1 MRIPSCFLA
10 VTLLVPAFGFAP
22 LPGRRHT
29 SPGHRSVVRAL
40 KSDRDLKVERIIESD
55 TNRALK
61 SNNALK
67 SINAVKSDT
76 VLKSDGILQSDFILE
91 SDEALGSDGTNLSVG
106 GSIPTSDS
114 SPVIADDQHA
124 ATSDTLAA
132 SEKTGISP
140 LLGVVLGCTL
150 TFSFLLFNILQS
162 DCIVDNFQS
171 MELGEK
177 LVALSHISWFPKV
190 FTEAEIVVSLV
201 LGFAAFAQALTGFGF
216 AIVAVGALSSMP
228 WLLHSE
234 LYEVI
239 TPVAATLGALVG
251 SILLLPVAQDLEW
264 DEILPLCIPCA
275 VFTPVGIYLSSL
287 VDPVVA
293 TKGLAVLVLA
303 FVAYQLFN
311 GDNKPPKFLS
321 STPAAYL
328 LGAAA
333 GISGGA
339 FDVQGP
345 PLVVYGNAKEWEPRR
360 FRDTILAVVALNSA
374 LVVVIDYFNGSLSS
388 FYYSYFCIT
397 SIPMV
402 LLGIVAGQEVSKII
416 DPALFKKVVL
426 GMCVFLGFQLL
437 TLK

>member
-1 MRIPSCFLA
+1 MHMPSCLLA
-10 VTLLVPAFGFAP
+10 VALLVPAFGFAP

-29 SPGHRSVVRAL
+29 STGHRSVVRAL
-40 KSDRDLKVERIIESD
+40 KSDRDLKIERIIESD
-55 TNRALK
+55 ANRVLQTD
-61 SNNALK
+61 NALK
-67 SINAVKSDT
+67 SDIAVKSET
-76 VLKSDGILQSDFILE
+76 VLKSDGVLQSDLGLVSDKALE
-91 SDEALGSDGTNLSVG
+91 SDGTNLSLG
-106 GSIPTSDS
+106 GSIPTGDS
-114 SPVIADDQHA
+114 SPAVADDQHA
-124 ATSDTLAA
+124 ATSVAPA
-132 SEKTGISP
+132 VSEQTGISP

-150 TFSFLLFNILQS
+150 AFSFLLFNILQS
-162 DCIVDNFQS
+162 DCIVDDFQT
-171 MELGEK
+171 MGLGEK
-177 LVALSHISWFPKV
+177 LSALSRISWFPKV
-190 FTEAEIVVSLV
+190 FTEVEIVVSLV

-228 WLLHSE
+228 WMLHSE

-251 SILLLPVAQDLEW
+251 SILLLPVAKDLEW

-287 VDPVVA
+287 VDPMLA

-303 FVAYQLFN
+303 FVAYQLFG
-311 GDNKPPKFLS
+311 GDNKPPKILS
-321 STPAAYL
+321 SPAAAYVF
-328 LGAAA
+328 GAAA

-360 FRDTILAVVALNSA
+360 FRDTILAVVALNSG
-374 LVVVIDYFNGSLSS
+374 LVVVIDYFNGSLNS

-402 LLGIVAGQEVSKII
+402 LLGVVAGQEVSKII
-416 DPALFKKVVL
+416 DPAVFKKIVL
-426 GMCVFLGFQLL
+426 AMCVFLGARLL
-437 TLK
+437 TLS

>member
-1 MRIPSCFLA
+1 MHVMSRFLA
-10 VTLLVPAFGFAP
+10 VALLVPAFGFAP
-22 LPGRRHT
+22 LPGLRHD
-29 SPGHRSVVRAL
+29 PIRQRSVVRAL
-40 KSDRDLKVERIIESD
+40 KSDRALKTDRSLKKDRTLKSDRVLKSERVLKLDKIMKLDRAPRSD
-55 TNRALK
+55 RAQK
-61 SNNALK
+61 SNNALRSVGNNLPSPPVVADTTEDEPAGLSPVLGALLSCTATFAFLTLVMLQSN
-67 SINAVKSDT
+67 SISDT
-76 VLKSDGILQSDFILE
+76 FLTMG
-91 SDEALGSDGTNLSVG
+91 
-106 GSIPTSDS
+106 
-114 SPVIADDQHA
+114 
-124 ATSDTLAA
+124 LA
-132 SEKTGISP
+132 
-140 LLGVVLGCTL
+140 
-150 TFSFLLFNILQS
+150 
-162 DCIVDNFQS
+162 
-171 MELGEK
+171 EK
-177 LVALSHISWFPKV
+177 LSILSRISWFPAKV
-190 FTEAEIVVSLV
+190 TEAQIVVSSV

-251 SILLLPVAQDLEW
+251 SIILLPVAQDLEW

-275 VFTPVGIYLSSL
+275 IFTPVGIYLSSL

-374 LVVVIDYFNGSLSS
+374 LVVVIDYFNGSLGN

-397 SIPMV
+397 SIPG
-402 LLGIVAGQEVSKII
+402 LLVGITVGQIVSEKI